1 MTGHGRG
8 MWKITGHFGD
18 AGDVPKMNGNL
29 RKKTGSFE
37 VSFVEFHWRFAPD
50 NMTGKLGFFGT
61 IFDGEKRVRLNK
73 SSYPKS
79 WFWWWRNTMLE
90 RTSNQQQQGQQQQQQ
105 QQIQIQGRI
114 PTFKKL
120 VTNASW
126 PPSGMTINVISWT
139 TWRIPSI
146 FTCSSTGMKNHEIP
160 WWVKQQ
166 ETPETQQSAQHL
178 KKSLKF

>member
-18 AGDVPKMNGNL
+18 AWRCTFLNGNL
-29 RKKTGSFE
+29 RKENWEFWGFVCWVSLE
-37 VSFVEFHWRFAPD
+37 VSRLIIWLKGLVFCPV
-50 NMTGKLGFFGT
+50 
-61 IFDGEKRVRLNK
+61 FDGEKMVRLNK

-90 RTSNQQQQGQQQQQQ
+90 RTSNQQQQGQQQ
-105 QQIQIQGRI
+105 IQGRI
-114 PTFKKL
+114 PAFKKL

-126 PPSGMTINVISWT
+126 PPSGMTINVISRT

-146 FTCSSTGMKNHEIP
+146 FTCSSTGMKNHEIS

-166 ETPETQQSAQHL
+166 ETPETQQAAQHL